1 MNALIET
8 ERKRSAVLWLWTME
22 FFSCWKAIKHL
33 NPIEEISSLIA
44 EVIPRQR
51 LHESVYG
58 GTTSEHCNQGLHF
71 FRKAK

>member
-1 MNALIET
+1 M
-8 ERKRSAVLWLWTME
+8 
-22 FFSCWKAIKHL
+22 HL

-51 LHESVYG
+51 LHESVYV

-71 FRKAK
+71 FRQEK